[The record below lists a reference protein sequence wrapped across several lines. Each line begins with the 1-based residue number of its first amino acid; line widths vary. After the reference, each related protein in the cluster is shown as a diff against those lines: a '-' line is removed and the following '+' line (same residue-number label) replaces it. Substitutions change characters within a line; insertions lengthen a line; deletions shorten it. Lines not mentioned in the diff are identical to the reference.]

1 MLCLSPWVDFMFDE
15 VIKNDPK
22 IIASTQRNYE
32 YVINGRDM
40 VFEGNK
46 MLIYKIVNMITYI
59 ASQVIAKQLKKFAI
73 NSGVPEEYHN
83 RLHMKSEF
91 LFRRMLLTMTKKR
104 YMSKV
109 MLREGTVYEKND
121 TKGLDHLK
129 SECNNFTRDFINK
142 LCDREL
148 LLSEDIS
155 IKNMINGV
163 RELSDNV
170 RKSLE
175 NGEKTFLTPKKCK
188 EAEAYK
194 ACWSEQSFRAA
205 YAWNMIYPDMG
216 IEFPDTIDLVQLN
229 IYKLDDIKDMEE
241 SNPEIYKRIK
251 RYIFESKIEEV
262 RSKGLTVLGIPKNIE
277 SIPEWCRP
285 YINYDK
291 IINDNT
297 NKLRP
302 ILESLGVQIIETDS
316 TTKRYSNIIKF

>member
-1 MLCLSPWVDFMFDE
+1 
-15 VIKNDPK
+15 
-22 IIASTQRNYE
+22 
-32 YVINGRDM
+32 
-40 VFEGNK
+40 
-46 MLIYKIVNMITYI
+46 
-59 ASQVIAKQLKKFAI
+59 
-73 NSGVPEEYHN
+73 
-83 RLHMKSEF
+83 
-91 LFRRMLLTMTKKR
+91 
-104 YMSKV
+104 
-109 MLREGTVYEKND
+109 
-121 TKGLDHLK
+121 
-129 SECNNFTRDFINK
+129 
-142 LCDREL
+142 
-148 LLSEDIS
+148 
-155 IKNMINGV
+155 MINGV

-277 SIPEWCRP
+277 TIPEWCRP